1 MAMKLQDMK
10 RTAADKKAE
19 QARYKAGYAVGGGD
33 ADDYHHGMHI
43 ELDHH
48 GMKKVGMDD
57 MPASGDEYEGQFR
70 GRVVDTH
77 EDSRDGQEPRRRVRI
92 LLHHVGM
99 EPKGKSDGDE
109 DDRPRAGLRAA
120 VEKAADKADDGKR

>member
-1 MAMKLQDMK
+1 MKIADMK
-10 RTAADKKAE
+10 RSAADKKAD
-19 QARYKAGYAVGGGD
+19 QQRYKGGPSVGS
-33 ADDYHHGMHI
+33 DDYHHGLHI

-77 EDSRDGQEPRRRVRI
+77 EDSEDGQEPRRRVRI

-99 EPKGKSDGDE
+99 ESKGKKGDGDE
-109 DDRPRAGLRAA
+109 DDRPRAGLRSSI
-120 VEKAADKADDGKR
+120 EKAADKAPK